1 MCLDGI
7 VLFFK
12 GSDKAFDGCSVRI
25 RDNGMEHFLLIP
37 AQVRYLSGIVR
48 SGMGLLCKK
57 EFCNSP
63 SLVKFLSVE
72 ADAVIPPLFSLLMEL
87 LLTNNSSDSLVSVST
102 WPGPVQRIRLSI

>member
-72 ADAVIPPLFSLLMEL
+72 ADAVIPPLFNLKIIIAQPWY
-87 LLTNNSSDSLVSVST
+87 DC
-102 WPGPVQRIRLSI
+102 VQLPANGTPAYK